1 MRRLVWL
8 ASMQV
13 ILLWAAWG
21 QGAPTNSELAPG
33 ALGTRSGSPMQVAA
47 PSSSGGGWIQVSL
60 ALLMVGVGL
69 RYGLPKLLRWAG
81 KTGDGSPLDGQV
93 RVIET
98 RAVPNGSLMLVKAR
112 DRLLLIGS
120 SPQGMS
126 LLADL
131 TPPPESAPLTAD
143 TPFDKV
149 LRSARPYQ
157 PTADPQQAVAEQVQS
172 RLHQARERLARLSGG
187 SLQEGIRG

>member
-1 MRRLVWL
+1 MTMRLSAVLLAVVLWGWL
-8 ASMQV
+8 SAQTE
-13 ILLWAAWG
+13 
-21 QGAPTNSELAPG
+21 PTQLAPG
-33 ALGTRSGSPMQVAA
+33 ALGTREGSPLSVASPASTGTHWLQVT
-47 PSSSGGGWIQVSL
+47 L
-60 ALLMVGVGL
+60 ALGVVAVGL

-120 SPQGMS
+120 SPHGMQ

-131 TPPPESAPLTAD
+131 TPEPLPRT
-143 TPFDKV
+143 
-149 LRSARPYQ
+149 S
-157 PTADPQQAVAEQVQS
+157 AVANTEFEELLRRVQPATPPSDPEQSVREQVRA
-172 RLHQARERLARLSGG
+172 RLEQAQRRLAQTLGG
-187 SLQEGIRG
+187 ELRR